1 MLSNYADDNNL
12 SIIRKNKEGIK
23 TLPLLDFEIVNNW
36 FYEKFMILNPVKVHY
51 MCLGRNLDDNEVLK
65 FNNLTIKSSKEAEIL
80 GIKLDNNLN
89 FNNHI
94 KLICR
99 KADQK
104 LKALLRISSKL
115 SMKQKKILYKSMIKS
130 LFNYCPLV

>member
-1 MLSNYADDNNL
+1 M
-12 SIIRKNKEGIK
+12 
-23 TLPLLDFEIVNNW
+23 
-36 FYEKFMILNPVKVHY
+36 FYEKFMILNPVKGHY
-51 MCLGRNLDDNEVLK
+51 MCLGRNLDDNEMLK

-115 SMKQKKILYKSMIKS
+115 NMKQKKNIYI
-130 LFNYCPLV
+130 

>member
-1 MLSNYADDNNL
+1 
-12 SIIRKNKEGIK
+12 
-23 TLPLLDFEIVNNW
+23 
-36 FYEKFMILNPVKVHY
+36 MILNPVKGHY
-51 MCLGRNLDDNEVLK
+51 MCLGRNLDDNEMLK

-80 GIKLDNNLN
+80 GITLDNNLN

-115 SMKQKKILYKSMIKS
+115 NMKQKIYIYIYKSMIKS

>member
-89 FNNHI
+89 FNNRI

-99 KADQK
+99 KAGQK
-104 LKALLRISSKL
+104 LKALLRMSSKL
-115 SMKQKKILYKSMIKS
+115 SMKQNIYI
-130 LFNYCPLV
+130 YIYIYIYT